1 MQVCRGVNNASTN
14 FWKRAEM
21 FPPLACR
28 LFARTGGPKTGKG
41 VIPMTDE
48 EIAFRSELPLSTVQV
63 LSTLTS
69 WDEVDAGVM
78 RMFTK
83 ACRMD
88 FTNALQMRRATQYM
102 RRGLIRELKYLKR
115 STEWETRWKHLAN
128 KWRIA
133 ITEKQKK

>member
-1 MQVCRGVNNASTN
+1 
-14 FWKRAEM
+14 
-21 FPPLACR
+21 
-28 LFARTGGPKTGKG
+28 
-41 VIPMTDE
+41 MTDE
-48 EIAFRSELPLSTVQV
+48 VIAFRSELPLSTVQV